1 MLHAVGVRRGSLPY
15 LERGFEFA
23 AHLPPAARPDRSAPV
38 RGLSG
43 LLLEHHLAPATQ
55 GIGGR
60 SDAAGGLRETG
71 GPATTGRAGADDR
84 WAGTVAGTAHGTR
97 PRCGVAAGAAQP
109 DAATTTA
116 STDPP
121 LRCERRIQA
130 YVVATFGFGPL
141 RTLANPTDS
150 IPCQDPVAEVGLV
163 YSRNKVGNWRAVLLK
178 ILYSLNGRGLWK
190 LDRRRF
196 RGHSER

>member
-1 MLHAVGVRRGSLPY
+1 
-15 LERGFEFA
+15 

-141 RTLANPTDS
+141 RTLVNTTDS
-150 IPCQDPVAEVGLV
+150 MPCKDPLAEVGLYPPADHTGPSPV
-163 YSRNKVGNWRAVLLK
+163 MSRRCAIAPLIADKRCYGASTARQW
-178 ILYSLNGRGLWK
+178 
-190 LDRRRF
+190 
-196 RGHSER
+196 